1 MRDGGERVVFDVHRD
16 SSGQTDAPKPMN
28 GMCGRSPL
36 DLDADGEA
44 WVATTRDAMSVADQ
58 VSQLFVFACEGEGD
72 DTVDA
77 ITALRPGGIHRFPT
91 GPIDGVWRAARRMLE
106 SADVPLVM
114 SGDIEGGTISYPFA
128 TAVPN
133 QMGLAAC
140 DDLDLSE
147 RIARVVARESRA
159 LGYDWSF
166 TPVVDVNAEFR
177 SAIVGTRSYGSDR
190 DTVLAQARTYVRA
203 LQAEGVA
210 ACAKHWPGDGFDSRD
225 QHLVTSVNP
234 LDMDAWRALFGKIY
248 GTLIG
253 DGVMTIMSAHIALP
267 AYIRERNSSAG
278 RDAFMPATISRLLN
292 EDLLRGEL
300 GFQGLIVSDA
310 TGMGGLT
317 SWMDREAAVPAVIEN
332 GCDMFLF
339 SRHPARDIDLMMRGL
354 RAGRLSEERLHAAVT
369 RILSFKAAL
378 GLHHKSIEQ
387 RVRPL
392 DAMTAVLRMPESQA
406 TAREALGRGVTLT
419 KDIDGLFPIDP
430 VLHRRVVVI
439 AEEGWSFFVGALERS
454 FEPFLAELRARG
466 FEVRMYDP
474 GEHPTPDDTDLVL
487 YLVGQEA
494 TPAAYHIYLDLPK
507 LHGGHRRGM
516 TQYWREIPT
525 VLISFGQPY
534 YLFDAPTCRAAINAY
549 NALGDAQMEV
559 VRRMVGEAPFTG
571 VSPVDPFCGQEQA
584 RW

>member
-1 MRDGGERVVFDVHRD
+1 LFDASRDE
-16 SSGQTDAPKPMN
+16 SGNAGATRPMTETFR
-28 GMCGRSPL
+28 RSPL
-36 DLDADGEA
+36 ALDADGEA
-44 WVATTRDAMSVADQ
+44 WVARTRDAMSIEDQ
-58 VSQLFVFACEGEGD
+58 VSQLFVFGCEGESD
-72 DTVDA
+72 ETVDA

-91 GPIDGVWRAARRMLE
+91 GSIDQVWRAARRMLE

-133 QMGLAAC
+133 QMGIAAC
-140 DDLDLSE
+140 DDLALSE
-147 RIARVVARESRA
+147 RIAKIVACESRA

-166 TPVVDVNAEFR
+166 TPVVDINAEFR
-177 SAIVGTRSYGSDR
+177 SAIVGTRSYGSDPE
-190 DTVLAQARTYVRA
+190 TVLAQARAYVRA

-210 ACAKHWPGDGFDSRD
+210 ACAKHWPGDGLDARD

-234 LDMDAWRALFGKIY
+234 LDMDAWRTLFGKIY
-248 GTLIG
+248 GTLID

-267 AYIRERNSSAG
+267 AYVRERDPSAG
-278 RDAFMPATISRLLN
+278 RDAFMPATVSRLLN

-317 SWMDREAAVPAVIEN
+317 SWMDREATVPAVIEN
-332 GCDMFLF
+332 GCDVFLF
-339 SRHPARDIDLMMRGL
+339 SRNPERDIDLMMRGL
-354 RAGRLSEERLHAAVT
+354 REGRLSERRLNEAVT
-369 RILSFKAAL
+369 RILTFKAAL
-378 GLHHKSIEQ
+378 GLHRKSVED

-392 DAMTAVLRMPESQA
+392 DEVTAALRSPTNQA
-406 TAREALGRGVTLT
+406 TAREALGQGITLT
-419 KDIDGLFPIDP
+419 KDVDGLFPLD
-430 VLHRRVVVI
+430 VETHRRVVVI

-454 FEPFLAELRARG
+454 YEPFLAELRGRG
-466 FEVRMYDP
+466 FDVRLYDP
-474 GEHPTPDDTDLVL
+474 GQHPTREDTDLVL

-494 TPAAYHIYLDLPK
+494 TPVAYHIYLDLPK

-516 TQYWREIPT
+516 TQYWRELPT

-534 YLFDAPTCRAAINAY
+534 YLFDAPTCRAAVNAY
-549 NALGDAQMEV
+549 NALGDAQVEV
-559 VRRMVGEAPFTG
+559 VRRMMGEAPFTG
-571 VSPVDPFCGQEQA
+571 VSPVDPFCGLEQA

>member
-1 MRDGGERVVFDVHRD
+1 MVDASRDGDGHI
-16 SSGQTDAPKPMN
+16 DAAAPMT
-28 GMCGRSPL
+28 GLSGRSPL
-36 DLDADGEA
+36 ALGADGQA
-44 WVATTRDAMSVADQ
+44 WVSRTRDAMSIEDQ
-58 VSQLFVFACEGEGD
+58 VSQLFVFACEGESD
-72 DTVDA
+72 ETVDA

-91 GPIDGVWRAARRMLE
+91 GPIDQVWRAARRMLE
-106 SADVPLVM
+106 GADIPLVM

-133 QMGLAAC
+133 QMGIAAC
-140 DDLDLSE
+140 DDLALSE
-147 RIARVVARESRA
+147 RVARIVARESRA

-166 TPVVDVNAEFR
+166 TPVVDINAEFR
-177 SAIVGTRSYGSDR
+177 SAIVGTRSYGSDP

-210 ACAKHWPGDGFDSRD
+210 ACAKHWPGDGFDARD

-234 LDMDAWRALFGKIY
+234 LDMDAWRTMFGKIY
-248 GTLIG
+248 GTLID

-267 AYIRERNSSAG
+267 AYIRERDPAAG
-278 RDAFMPATISRLLN
+278 RDAFMPATVSRLLN

-300 GFQGLIVSDA
+300 GFKGLIVSDA

-317 SWMDREAAVPAVIEN
+317 SWMDREATVPAVIEN

-339 SRHPARDIDLMMRGL
+339 SRNPQRDIELMMRGL
-354 RAGRLSEERLHAAVT
+354 REGRLSERRLNEAVT
-369 RILSFKAAL
+369 RILTFKAVL
-378 GLHHKSIEQ
+378 GLHNMPVEE

-392 DAMTAVLRMPESQA
+392 DGVTAALRTPESQA
-406 TAREALGRGVTLT
+406 TAREALGRGVTLI
-419 KDIDGLFPIDP
+419 KDVDGLFPLDP
-430 VLHRRVVVI
+430 EKHRRVVVV

-454 FEPFLAELRARG
+454 YDRFVAELHARG

-474 GEHPTPDDTDLVL
+474 GQHPTREDTDLVL

-494 TPAAYHIYLDLPK
+494 TPAAYHIFLDLPK
-507 LHGGHRRGM
+507 LHGGHRKGM
-516 TQYWREIPT
+516 TQYWRELPT
-525 VLISFGQPY
+525 ALISFGQPY

-549 NALGDAQMEV
+549 NGLDEAQVEV
-559 VRRMVGEAPFTG
+559 VRRMVGEASFTG
-571 VSPVDPFCGQEQA
+571 VSPVDPFCGLEQA